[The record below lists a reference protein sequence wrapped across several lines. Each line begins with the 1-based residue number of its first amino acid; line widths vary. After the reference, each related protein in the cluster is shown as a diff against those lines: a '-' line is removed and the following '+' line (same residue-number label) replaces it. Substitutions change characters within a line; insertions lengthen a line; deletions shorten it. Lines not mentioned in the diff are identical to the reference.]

1 MTFSQIVTWI
11 VVGALAGSLTG
22 RAVTRSKAGFG
33 WFRNAALGLAGA
45 LVGGLVVRGLDL
57 MPTLDAYSISL
68 RDIIS
73 AVIGSVIVLLAWW
86 LYQRNKPA
94 PAE

>member
-11 VVGALAGSLTG
+11 VVGVLAGSLTG
-22 RAVTRSKAGFG
+22 RMVTRSKAGFG

-45 LVGGLVVRGLDL
+45 LVGGFVVRGLDL
-57 MPTLDAYSISL
+57 MPVLDAYSISL